1 METNG
6 GINTFGASALKNS
19 DFLRVQRIIYD
30 YCGIYLHSGKQAL
43 VRARLL
49 KRMRK
54 VGMSD
59 FDEYLDKIE
68 EQPDSREFLSFV
80 DVLTTNKTDFFRENQ
95 HFHFLREAVLP
106 EIKGRKVRWWSA
118 GCSSGEEPVT
128 LAITLLEAY
137 RQGLDSSVKI
147 LATDISRE
155 ILARAKSGVYQSDRL
170 KDIPGPIIERYFK
183 KTEAR
188 GSGTAYKVKDDIL
201 NMITYGRI
209 NLNSSWPLRGPFHV
223 IMCRNV
229 LIYFKRETQH
239 QIVSRF
245 HEILEPGGYLF
256 LGHSESVAGQVKGFA
271 NIRPSVY
278 QKLSK

>member
-1 METNG
+1 MEPNG
-6 GINTFGASALKNS
+6 SFKTFGATALKSS
-19 DFLRVQRIIYD
+19 DFLRVQRIMYD

-43 VRARLL
+43 VRARLM

-54 VGMSD
+54 VGLTD

-68 EQPDSREFLSFV
+68 EEPDSREFLSFV

-95 HFHFLREAVLP
+95 HFHFLREAILP
-106 EIKGRKVRWWSA
+106 EMRGRDVRWWSA
-118 GCSSGEEPVT
+118 GCSSGEEPIT
-128 LAITLLEAY
+128 MAITLLEAY

-155 ILARAKSGVYQSDRL
+155 ILARAKAGVYQPERL
-170 KDIPGPIIERYFK
+170 KDIPAPIIERYFK
-183 KTEAR
+183 KWRVE
-188 GSGTAYKVKDDIL
+188 GSGTAYRVKDEIL
-201 NMITYGRI
+201 KMITYGRI
-209 NLNSSWPLRGPFHV
+209 NLNSPWPLRGPFHV

-256 LGHSESVAGQVKGFA
+256 LGHSESVAGQVKGFT

-278 QKLSK
+278 QKMR